1 MFLEELMLIK
11 QVHQKSVIVVT
22 IGIYCN
28 SCHDLLM
35 RSMNLNDIA
44 ILNIKSSDYHC
55 IISLISKNQTINL
68 MKNADLSKKSGRV

>member
-1 MFLEELMLIK
+1 MLIK

-28 SCHDLLM
+28 RCHDLLM